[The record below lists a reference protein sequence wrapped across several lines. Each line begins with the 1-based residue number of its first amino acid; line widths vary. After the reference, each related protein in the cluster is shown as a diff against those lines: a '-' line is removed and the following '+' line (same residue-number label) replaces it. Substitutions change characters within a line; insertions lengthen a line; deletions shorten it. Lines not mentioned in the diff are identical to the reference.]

1 MIETDFIPIDYDYF
15 DFKGRN
21 YTKIIGRDS
30 KGKRLCIIDSCPVY
44 LWAILK
50 DKLSKKKT
58 ERLIDK
64 VSKIKLDI
72 KGRQTKVE
80 SVELH
85 EKNFLGRKVKA
96 LKIFATNYKDLH
108 DIADKLGL
116 PEIEARRGYDL
127 GFSTHYIL
135 EKKLLPL
142 HWYKIQGEL
151 LNNSQEYGGIDMGLD
166 IDTCIE
172 VKEIKELDENPDFN
186 PKVLAYDIE
195 TDEFK
200 IGGGEIL
207 MVSLVG
213 KDFKKVITWKKTNK
227 SKPGYVEYVKDEAE
241 LLETFVKNVREF
253 SPDFLIGYF
262 SDGFDLPYLRARAD
276 KMNINLGLGLD
287 DSKPKFSRGTLMTGK
302 ISGIVHL
309 DMLRFIQTAYSQYMQ
324 SETLSLDEV
333 SKEFLGNSKKPF
345 KHKHSDKIEDSQW
358 NEYYEYNLH
367 DSVLT
372 LGLFEKMWPDILEFT
387 RIMQEPVFDVTR
399 NGMSSNVED
408 FIIHNLEKFNEIPE
422 RRPSHEEIGSRR
434 RKGKYEGAFVFE
446 PIPGLY
452 EKIAV
457 FDFTSSYGTTIV
469 TYNLSKSTLLE
480 KEDKKSGSHSIE
492 INGKE
497 VYFSKKS
504 GFFPEML
511 KEIIEKRKR
520 YKREL
525 SEKPDVIKRAR
536 SNAYKLL
543 ANASY
548 GYQGFFGARYYCRE
562 AAAATAAFARQLI
575 KEVIEKIN
583 KSGYKVIYSDTDS
596 IAFSMEGKSEKETLS
611 LLKKINSQLPGIM
624 ELELEGFFRRGLWV
638 TKRSGK
644 IGAKKKYALL
654 GKDGKIKIRGFET
667 VRRDWCPLARKLQN
681 KVLELVLQDGNE
693 KRALEYTKDIIKKLK
708 ERKISREELIIKT
721 MLKKPLAEYR
731 AITPHVIA
739 ARKMKEK
746 ELPIS
751 GGNMVEY
758 FISEPKEGEKRKL
771 VRDRVK
777 LPEETGKYD
786 IKYYL
791 DKQLLPA
798 IENILQVFGVEGEE
812 VIEGKKQD
820 KLSNWIK

>member
-1 MIETDFIPIDYDYF
+1 
-15 DFKGRN
+15 
-21 YTKIIGRDS
+21 
-30 KGKRLCIIDSCPVY
+30 
-44 LWAILK
+44 
-50 DKLSKKKT
+50 
-58 ERLIDK
+58 
-64 VSKIKLDI
+64 
-72 KGRQTKVE
+72 
-80 SVELH
+80 
-85 EKNFLGRKVKA
+85 
-96 LKIFATNYKDLH
+96 
-108 DIADKLGL
+108 
-116 PEIEARRGYDL
+116 
-127 GFSTHYIL
+127 
-135 EKKLLPL
+135 
-142 HWYKIQGEL
+142 
-151 LNNSQEYGGIDMGLD
+151 
-166 IDTCIE
+166 
-172 VKEIKELDENPDFN
+172 
-186 PKVLAYDIE
+186 
-195 TDEFK
+195 
-200 IGGGEIL
+200 

-227 SKPGYVEYVKDEAE
+227 SKPSYVEYVKDEAE
-241 LLETFVKNVREF
+241 LLETFVKDVREF

-262 SDGFDLPYLRARAD
+262 SDGFDLPYLRTRAD
-276 KMNINLGLGLD
+276 KLGVNLGLGLD
-287 DSKPKFSRGTLMTGK
+287 DNKPKFSRGALMTGK

-333 SKEFLGNSKKPF
+333 SKEFLGDTKKPF
-345 KHKHSDKIEDSQW
+345 KHKHSDKMEDSQW
-358 NEYYEYNLH
+358 NDYYEYNLH

-408 FIIHNLEKFNEIPE
+408 FIIHNLEEFNEIPE
-422 RRPSHEEIGSRR
+422 RRPSHEEIGLRR

-446 PIPGLY
+446 PTPGLY

-469 TYNLSKSTLLE
+469 TYNLSKSTLL
-480 KEDKKSGSHSIE
+480 KEPSAKSHSIE
-492 INGKE
+492 INGKK
-497 VYFSKKS
+497 VYFSKEP

-511 KEIIEKRKR
+511 KEIIEKRKK

-583 KSGYKVIYSDTDS
+583 KSDYKVIYSDTDS
-596 IAFSMEGKSEKETLS
+596 IALSIEGKSEKETLS

-624 ELELEGFFRRGLWV
+624 DLELEGFFKRGLWV

-654 GKDGKIKIRGFET
+654 GKDNKIKIRGFET

-681 KVLELVLQDGNE
+681 KVLELVLHDGNE

-739 ARKMKEK
+739 ARRMKEK

-771 VRDRVK
+771 IRDRVK
-777 LPEETGKYD
+777 LPEETGNYD

-791 DKQLLPA
+791 NNQILPA
-798 IENILQVFGVEGEE
+798 VENILQVFGVEGKE